1 MRVDRFAL
9 PLRIVVQDPIQGL
22 AIGLQRGGAGKAEVV
37 SIAKGAGSDLVFE
50 LDVVVGGSAPD
61 GRARLIGPSVQGPP
75 SERFVYLCVGLYAGQ
90 GDSPW
95 SGRVKVP
102 LGGITWDLIESLP
115 TGGRLEGRIA
125 GRGRNGGPALA
136 SVQILPPGWSVAS
149 R

>member
-90 GDSPW
+90 GDAVGR
-95 SGRVKVP
+95 SGPQWDAVGRSGTE
-102 LGGITWDLIESLP
+102 LGAPPAAPNAT
-115 TGGRLEGRIA
+115 
-125 GRGRNGGPALA
+125 RGRTCAG
-136 SVQILPPGWSVAS
+136 
-149 R
+149 